1 MKRILILLILLSVA
15 LVQVVGGPEPA
26 FADSLETLRA
36 EVARIAQTVD
46 DEVPEPVDSG
56 VGASIAFAG
65 EEPISLINGDHRF
78 PMMSTVKIPVSM
90 QALDLVSQGKLTLE
104 EQITIT
110 DEDLSVLSPVNLTF
124 PQAPTTTKLYNLIW
138 TAIVDSDNTTPNT
151 MMRLMIGP
159 KGVEAWVQEQ
169 GVNDISVERNL
180 NRLFMDV
187 YRLDSFDEVIEFLDE
202 QDQKLGG
209 AQGFFIRPFESPFWD
224 DPRDTITPDAMAQ
237 LLSQFMAGEVL
248 DAERTEV
255 LIDIMEQTRTGK
267 ARLQGMLPPGTVVG
281 DKTGTGHDS
290 VNDVGWI
297 RLPDGRVLVIAVYN
311 CNKASFDTKEQVIA
325 QIARAAYDWAIY
337 AAE

>member
-1 MKRILILLILLSVA
+1 MKRTLILLILLSVA

-90 QALDLVSQGKLTLE
+90 EALDLVSQGKLTLE

-151 MMRLMIGP
+151 MMRLMYGP

-169 GVNDISVERNL
+169 GVEEISVERNL
-180 NRLFMDV
+180 NDLFMDA
-187 YRLDSFDEVIEFLDE
+187 YDLDNFDEVIEFLNE
-202 QDQKLGG
+202 QDED
-209 AQGFFIRPFESPFWD
+209 FFLRPLDNSSFWD
-224 DPRDTITPDAMAQ
+224 DERDTTTPDAMVQ
-237 LLSQFMAGEVL
+237 LLSKFMANKVL
-248 DAERTEV
+248 DKERTEV

-297 RLPDGRVLVIAVYN
+297 RLPDGEVLVIAVYN

-337 AAE
+337 AAK

>member
-1 MKRILILLILLSVA
+1 M
-15 LVQVVGGPEPA
+15 
-26 FADSLETLRA
+26 
-36 EVARIAQTVD
+36 D

-65 EEPISLINGDHRF
+65 EEPIALINGDRPF
-78 PMMSTVKIPVSM
+78 PMMSTVKTLVSM
-90 QALDLVSQGKLTLE
+90 QALDLVSQGELTLE
-104 EQITIT
+104 TQIAIT
-110 DEDLSVLSPVNLTF
+110 DEDLSVMSPVNLTF

-151 MMRLMIGP
+151 MMRVMGGP
-159 KGVEAWVQEQ
+159 EGVEAWVREQ
-169 GVNDISVERNL
+169 RVEGISVARNL
-180 NRLFMDV
+180 NDLFMDA
-187 YRLDSFDEVIEFLDE
+187 YELDSFDEVIEFLNE
-202 QDQKLGG
+202 RDQEPGG
-209 AQGFFIRPFESPFWD
+209 AQGFFIRPLDTPFWD
-224 DPRDTITPDAMAQ
+224 DMRDTTTPDAMAQ

-281 DKTGTGHDS
+281 HKTGTGHDS
-290 VNDVGWI
+290 INDAGWI

-311 CNKASFDTKEQVIA
+311 RNKASFDTKEQVIA
-325 QIARAAYDWAIY
+325 QIARAAYDWALY